1 MAFRMIQIKDSPLPM
16 GKVWFLDSLGIYI
29 PSITP
34 LTQLSPVFPPSFF
47 SQKSDTFME
56 QIKGLD
62 TRKLRHRGLLMQQ
75 RTARVTPFPPKKKTK
90 EHWNT
95 KQKNMSTILMFLGV
109 DFSIFLLDVELER
122 IHFVLVWMQYSDF
135 LVDCEILLED
145 LQFSSV
151 NFHATQ
157 KITQSMTIRSSAA
170 ASCPGH
176 FYPADDVAHVS
187 ATMKPKTCHS
197 SFILLPKGKILIIMN
212 LYFYWL
218 V

>member
-1 MAFRMIQIKDSPLPM
+1 
-16 GKVWFLDSLGIYI
+16 
-29 PSITP
+29 
-34 LTQLSPVFPPSFF
+34 
-47 SQKSDTFME
+47 ME

-75 RTARVTPFPPKKKTK
+75 RTARVTPFPPQKKTK

-122 IHFVLVWMQYSDF
+122 IHFFLVWMQYSDF
-135 LVDCEILLED
+135 FVDCEILLED

-157 KITQSMTIRSSAA
+157 KITQSMTIRSF
-170 ASCPGH
+170 SCSVLSRALLSCRRCCTCERHYETKNLSQFIH
-176 FYPADDVAHVS
+176 FV
-187 ATMKPKTCHS
+187 T
-197 SFILLPKGKILIIMN
+197 
-212 LYFYWL
+212 
-218 V
+218 